1 MEIFAKNSF
10 YKTKLI
16 GLCSKKILEL
26 TNSENNIY
34 IKILVL
40 MQHNNIYF
48 LTIEDNII
56 RNSELLTK
64 EEIPKY
70 LENKSYNIKI
80 PNNIT
85 SKDVMRPGRKFEL
98 KSNGLVY
105 KTFVTS
111 DGDLIGNDYFVF
123 DWEDKILLMLE
134 EEKFVKSNIKE
145 FLKLLNK

>member
-1 MEIFAKNSF
+1 MEIFEKNSF
-10 YKTKLI
+10 YKTKLM
-16 GLCSKKILEL
+16 GLCYKEIVEL
-26 TNSENNIY
+26 TNSKDNIY

-40 MQHNNIYF
+40 KQHNNIYF

-56 RNSELLTK
+56 TNSEILTK
-64 EEIPKY
+64 EEISKY

-80 PNNIT
+80 PDNIT
-85 SKDVMRPGRKFEL
+85 SKDVIRPGRKFEL
-98 KSNGLVY
+98 KSNGLAY
-105 KTFVTS
+105 KTFITP

-134 EEKFVKSNIKE
+134 EEKFVKSNIKD

>member
-1 MEIFAKNSF
+1 MEIFEKNSF
-10 YKTKLI
+10 YKTKLM
-16 GLCSKKILEL
+16 GLCYKEIVEL
-26 TNSENNIY
+26 TNSKDNIY

-40 MQHNNIYF
+40 KQHNNIYF

-56 RNSELLTK
+56 TNSEILTK
-64 EEIPKY
+64 EEISKY

-80 PNNIT
+80 PDNIT
-85 SKDVMRPGRKFEL
+85 SKDVIRPGRKFEL
-98 KSNGLVY
+98 KSNGLAY
-105 KTFVTS
+105 KIFITP

-134 EEKFVKSNIKE
+134 EEKFVKSNIKD